1 MCYNAVVRIEMV
13 VTILNGRKEIALNK
27 LFNTS
32 IVLGVFSVCV
42 SVELF
47 SYDKIIWGVIC
58 AILASLLL
66 VLPMIFTPCCYI
78 FDSEGVSFC
87 YILIPNE
94 RFLWK
99 DVYAV
104 EVEDI
109 NPPYSHTY
117 SITLDFFYAS
127 VFCLKCSDS
136 IKRRFFEN
144 VHIRKSFRT
153 KKLLRKYWDGTI
165 TGYFFDDAKKWIK
178 KKRAK
183 KQAYVNAHFSD
194 AIIKM
199 EREIRADA
207 REWLKPVLAQAK
219 QNDLDVKMRYYYVTE
234 DSSELKSRP
243 RPEEGYTYFVDVEI
257 SHYNETDENK
267 IIVVSAD
274 LLYVKFG
281 KTAYRGIKNP
291 KAKEEL
297 QIDFSDVL
305 EKIN

>member
-1 MCYNAVVRIEMV
+1 MN
-13 VTILNGRKEIALNK
+13 RKKQIALNK

-32 IVLGVFSVCV
+32 VVLGVLSVCI
-42 SVELF
+42 SIELF
-47 SYDKIIWGVIC
+47 SCDEIIWSI
-58 AILASLLL
+58 ILAVAACLLIF
-66 VLPMIFTPCCYI
+66 LPMIFTPCCYI

-99 DVYAV
+99 DIYAI

-109 NPPYSHTY
+109 NPPYSNH
-117 SITLDFFYAS
+117 SIITLDFFYAS
-127 VFCLKCSDS
+127 VFCLKGNDS

-153 KKLLRKYWDGTI
+153 KKLLEKYWDGTI
-165 TGYFFDDAKKWIK
+165 TGYFFDDAKKWIN

-183 KQAYVNAHFSD
+183 KQAYVNAHFTD
-194 AIIKM
+194 EIVKM

-207 REWLKPVLAQAK
+207 REWLKPILAQVK
-219 QNDLDVKMRYYYVTE
+219 QNNLDVKLKYYYVTK
-234 DSSELKSRP
+234 DSKELKSRP
-243 RPEEGYTYFVDVEI
+243 QEGYTYSIDVEI

-267 IIVVSAD
+267 IIVISAD
-274 LLYVKFG
+274 LLYVKLG
-281 KTAYRGIKNP
+281 KTSYRGIKNP
-291 KAKEEL
+291 KAKDEL

>member
-1 MCYNAVVRIEMV
+1 MNRR
-13 VTILNGRKEIALNK
+13 NQIALNK

-32 IVLGVFSVCV
+32 IVLGLISVCV
-42 SVELF
+42 AVELF
-47 SYDKIIWGVIC
+47 FCDIIIWGVILAVV
-58 AILASLLL
+58 AILLIF
-66 VLPMIFTPCCYI
+66 LPMIFTPCCYI

-99 DVYAV
+99 DVYAI

-109 NPPYSHTY
+109 NPPYSHMY

-127 VFCLKCSDS
+127 VFCLKGNNS
-136 IKRRFFEN
+136 IKRRFFDN

-153 KKLLRKYWDGTI
+153 KKLLEKYWDGTI
-165 TGYFFDDAKKWIK
+165 TGYFFEDAKKWINK
-178 KKRAK
+178 RRAK

-194 AIIKM
+194 EIVKM

-219 QNDLDVKMRYYYVTE
+219 QNNFEVKLNYFYVTK
-234 DSSELKSRP
+234 DLKELKSRP
-243 RPEEGYTYFVDVEI
+243 QEGYTYSIDVEI
-257 SHYNETDENK
+257 SHFNETDENK

-274 LLYVKFG
+274 LLYVKLG
-281 KTAYRGIKNP
+281 KNSYRGIKNP

-297 QIDFSDVL
+297 KIDFSDVL

>member
-1 MCYNAVVRIEMV
+1 MNK
-13 VTILNGRKEIALNK
+13 RKQIALNK

-32 IVLGVFSVCV
+32 VVLGVLCACI

-47 SYDKIIWGVIC
+47 SCDEIIWGVI
-58 AILASLLL
+58 LAVAACLLIF
-66 VLPMIFTPCCYI
+66 LPMIFTPCCYI

-94 RFLWK
+94 RFLWN
-99 DVYAV
+99 DIYAI

-109 NPPYSHTY
+109 SPPYTHMY

-127 VFCLKCSDS
+127 VFCLKGNDS

-153 KKLLRKYWDGTI
+153 KKLLEKYWDGTI
-165 TGYFFDDAKKWIK
+165 TGYFFDDAKKWIN

-183 KQAYVNAHFSD
+183 KQAYVNAHFTD
-194 AIIKM
+194 EIVKM

-207 REWLKPVLAQAK
+207 REWLKPILAQAK
-219 QNDLDVKMRYYYVTE
+219 QNNLDVKLKYYYVTK
-234 DSSELKSRP
+234 DSKELKSRP
-243 RPEEGYTYFVDVEI
+243 QEGYTYSIDVEI
-257 SHYNETDENK
+257 SHYNEIDENK

-274 LLYVKFG
+274 LLYVKLG
-281 KTAYRGIKNP
+281 KTSYRGIKNQ

>member
-1 MCYNAVVRIEMV
+1 MNK
-13 VTILNGRKEIALNK
+13 RKQIALNK

-32 IVLGVFSVCV
+32 VVLGVLCACI

-47 SYDKIIWGVIC
+47 SCDEIIWGVILAVAAC
-58 AILASLLL
+58 LLIL
-66 VLPMIFTPCCYI
+66 LPLIFTPCCYI

-87 YILIPNE
+87 YILISNE

-99 DVYAV
+99 DIYAI

-109 NPPYSHTY
+109 NPPYSHMH
-117 SITLDFFYAS
+117 SIILDFFYAS
-127 VFCLKCSDS
+127 VFCLKGSDS

-153 KKLLRKYWDGTI
+153 KKLLEKYWDGTI
-165 TGYFFDDAKKWIK
+165 TGYFFEGAKKWINK
-178 KKRAK
+178 RRAK
-183 KQAYVNAHFSD
+183 KQAYVNAHFTD
-194 AIIKM
+194 EIVKM

-219 QNDLDVKMRYYYVTE
+219 QNNLDVKLKYYYVTKN
-234 DSSELKSRP
+234 SKELKSRP
-243 RPEEGYTYFVDVEI
+243 QEGYTYSIDVEI
-257 SHYNETDENK
+257 SHYNEIDENK

-274 LLYVKFG
+274 LLYVKLG

>member
-1 MCYNAVVRIEMV
+1 MNK
-13 VTILNGRKEIALNK
+13 RKQIALNK

-32 IVLGVFSVCV
+32 VVSGVLSVCI
-42 SVELF
+42 SIELF
-47 SYDKIIWGVIC
+47 SCDEIIWGVIIAVAAC
-58 AILASLLL
+58 LLII
-66 VLPMIFTPCCYI
+66 LPMIFTPCCYI

-99 DVYAV
+99 DIYAI

-109 NPPYSHTY
+109 SPPYTHMY

-127 VFCLKCSDS
+127 VFCLKGSDS

-153 KKLLRKYWDGTI
+153 KKLLEKYWDGTI
-165 TGYFFDDAKKWIK
+165 TGYFFEDAKKWINK
-178 KKRAK
+178 RRAK
-183 KQAYVNAHFSD
+183 KQACVNAHFTD
-194 AIIKM
+194 EIVKM

-207 REWLKPVLAQAK
+207 RAWLKPVLAQAK
-219 QNDLDVKMRYYYVTE
+219 QNNLEVKLNYSYVTK
-234 DSSELKSRP
+234 DSKELKSRP
-243 RPEEGYTYFVDVEI
+243 QDGYTYSIDVEI
-257 SHYNETDENK
+257 SHFNETDENK

-274 LLYVKFG
+274 LLYVKLG
-281 KTAYRGIKNP
+281 KTSYRGIKNQ

-297 QIDFSDVL
+297 QIHFSDVL

>member
-1 MCYNAVVRIEMV
+1 MNK
-13 VTILNGRKEIALNK
+13 RKQIALNK

-32 IVLGVFSVCV
+32 VVLGVLSVCI
-42 SVELF
+42 SIELF
-47 SYDKIIWGVIC
+47 SCDEIIWGVI
-58 AILASLLL
+58 LAVAACLLIF
-66 VLPMIFTPCCYI
+66 LPMIFTPCCYI
-78 FDSEGVSFC
+78 FDNEGVSFC

-94 RFLWK
+94 RFLWN
-99 DVYAV
+99 DIYAI

-109 NPPYSHTY
+109 SPPYSHMH

-127 VFCLKCSDS
+127 VFCLKGSDS

-153 KKLLRKYWDGTI
+153 KKLLEKYWDGTI
-165 TGYFFDDAKKWIK
+165 TGYFFEDAKKWIN

-183 KQAYVNAHFSD
+183 KQAYVNAHFTD
-194 AIIKM
+194 EIVKM

-207 REWLKPVLAQAK
+207 REWLKPILAQAK
-219 QNDLDVKMRYYYVTE
+219 QNNLDVKLKYYYVTK
-234 DSSELKSRP
+234 DSKELKSRP
-243 RPEEGYTYFVDVEI
+243 QEGYTYSIDVEI
-257 SHYNETDENK
+257 SHYNEIDENK

-274 LLYVKFG
+274 LLYVKLG
-281 KTAYRGIKNP
+281 KTSYRGVKNQ

>member
-1 MCYNAVVRIEMV
+1 MNK
-13 VTILNGRKEIALNK
+13 RKQIALNK

-32 IVLGVFSVCV
+32 VVLGVLCACI

-47 SYDKIIWGVIC
+47 SCDEIIWGVI
-58 AILASLLL
+58 LAVAACLLIF
-66 VLPMIFTPCCYI
+66 LPLMFTPCCYI

-94 RFLWK
+94 RFLWN
-99 DVYAV
+99 DIYTI

-109 NPPYSHTY
+109 SPPYTHMY

-127 VFCLKCSDS
+127 VFCLKGSDS

-153 KKLLRKYWDGTI
+153 KKLLEKYWDGTI
-165 TGYFFDDAKKWIK
+165 TGYFFEDAKKWIN

-183 KQAYVNAHFSD
+183 KQAYVNAHFTD
-194 AIIKM
+194 EIVKM

-207 REWLKPVLAQAK
+207 REWLKPILAQAK
-219 QNDLDVKMRYYYVTE
+219 QNNLDVKLKYYYVTK
-234 DSSELKSRP
+234 DSKELKSRP
-243 RPEEGYTYFVDVEI
+243 QEGYTYSLDVEI
-257 SHYNETDENK
+257 SHFNETDENK

-274 LLYVKFG
+274 LLYVKLG
-281 KTAYRGIKNP
+281 KTSYRGIKNQ

>member
-1 MCYNAVVRIEMV
+1 MK
-13 VTILNGRKEIALNK
+13 TRKQIALNK

-32 IVLGVFSVCV
+32 VVLGVLSICI

-47 SYDKIIWGVIC
+47 SCDITIWGVILAVVAC
-58 AILASLLL
+58 ILIF
-66 VLPMIFTPCCYI
+66 LPMIFTPCCYI

-99 DVYAV
+99 DVYAI

-109 NPPYSHTY
+109 SPSYTY
-117 SITLDFFYAS
+117 SLTLDFFYAS
-127 VFCLKCSDS
+127 VFCLKGSNL
-136 IKRRFFEN
+136 IKRRFFDN

-153 KKLLRKYWDGTI
+153 KKLLEKYWDGTI
-165 TGYFFDDAKKWIK
+165 TGYFFDDAKKWIN

-183 KQAYVNAHFSD
+183 KQVYVNAHFTD
-194 AIIKM
+194 EIVKM
-199 EREIRADA
+199 EREIRADT

-219 QNDLDVKMRYYYVTE
+219 QNNLEVKLNYFYVTK
-234 DSSELKSRP
+234 DLKKLKSRP
-243 RPEEGYTYFVDVEI
+243 QEGYTYSLDVEI
-257 SHYNETDENK
+257 SHYNEIDENK
-267 IIVVSAD
+267 IIVISAD
-274 LLYVKFG
+274 LLYVKLG
-281 KTAYRGIKNP
+281 KTSYRGVKNP
-291 KAKEEL
+291 KAKDEL

>member
-1 MCYNAVVRIEMV
+1 MNK
-13 VTILNGRKEIALNK
+13 RKQIALNK

-32 IVLGVFSVCV
+32 VVLGVLCACI

-47 SYDKIIWGVIC
+47 SCEEIIWGVILAVAAC
-58 AILASLLL
+58 LLIL
-66 VLPMIFTPCCYI
+66 LPLIFTPCCYI

-99 DVYAV
+99 DIYAI

-109 NPPYSHTY
+109 NPPYSHMH

-127 VFCLKCSDS
+127 VFCLKGSDS

-153 KKLLRKYWDGTI
+153 KKLLEKYWDGTI
-165 TGYFFDDAKKWIK
+165 TGYFFEDAKKWIN

-183 KQAYVNAHFSD
+183 KQAYVNAHFTD
-194 AIIKM
+194 EIVKM

-207 REWLKPVLAQAK
+207 REWLKPILAQAK
-219 QNDLDVKMRYYYVTE
+219 QNNLDVKLKYYYVTK
-234 DSSELKSRP
+234 DSKELKSRP
-243 RPEEGYTYFVDVEI
+243 QEGYTYSLDVEI
-257 SHYNETDENK
+257 SHFNETDENK

-274 LLYVKFG
+274 LLYVKLG
-281 KTAYRGIKNP
+281 KTAYRGIKNQ